1 MKKLL
6 LMFALV
12 AVTTGANAQ
21 ELIVDFEDEANKA
34 IFDEQ
39 QKRSQRVLDRAKVR
53 HRELASGKKNK
64 GKTKKG
70 KEIVVRNVAKEI
82 QAEKQY
88 SQNNIYRDD
97 WGAYGQKYPYHS
109 ENPIIYVNKDITT
122 HIVLPEN
129 IKLVD
134 ISTKRVIGN
143 RCADNILRIKPAE
156 NSEFTDSLGEKK
168 WHQATPF
175 RTGDIVGTVTII
187 GERYIAQYEIVY
199 TSNPRNAHSLY
210 NVPYTEL
217 QNYTNKEVDMTREEM
232 AHYAWAIWKSKKK
245 YYKINANAYGMH
257 AQINNIYTV
266 DGYFFIDFSLY
277 NKTNIRYD
285 INEIRVKLTDKRQTK
300 STNVQTVE
308 LTPEYALNSVTSFKR
323 GYRNI
328 IVIKKLTFPDE
339 KILRLEISEDQISG
353 RVISIPIEY
362 TDILHADSFDRIL
375 MRD

>member
-6 LMFALV
+6 LMVALV
-12 AVTTGANAQ
+12 AATAGAYAQ
-21 ELIVDFEDEANKA
+21 DLIVDFEDEANRA

-39 QKRSQRVLDRAKVR
+39 QKKSQRVLDRAKVR
-53 HRELASGKKNK
+53 HRELASRKKNK
-64 GKTKKG
+64 STAKRG
-70 KEIVVRNVAKEI
+70 KETVVRNAAKEI
-82 QAEKQY
+82 QAQKEN
-88 SQNNIYRDD
+88 SLNNIFRDD
-97 WGAYGQKYPYHS
+97 WSASKPPYRS
-109 ENPIIYVNKDITT
+109 ENPVIYVNRDITT

-156 NSEFTDSLGEKK
+156 NSEFSDSLGEKK
-168 WHQATPF
+168 WHPATPF

-199 TSNPRNAHSLY
+199 TANPRNAHSLY
-210 NVPYTEL
+210 NVPYSEL

-232 AHYAWAIWKSKKK
+232 ARYAWSIWKSKKK

-308 LTPEYALNSVTSFKR
+308 LAPEYALNSVTSFKR